1 MQYAIDLTLQSL
13 GTPHNYI
20 QDTEAAE
27 SLEFNDFDDFQGKS
41 YICNFCK
48 KLKYYVER
56 VVYILK

>member
-27 SLEFNDFDDFQGKS
+27 SLEFNDFDDFQVNHISVIFVK
-41 YICNFCK
+41 N
-48 KLKYYVER
+48 
-56 VVYILK
+56 